1 MTTAVGSTPTTTT
14 TTGTGS
20 TSDQTALGRTQL
32 AQSFDTF
39 LTLLTAQMKNQ
50 DPLSPMDSTAFTQQL
65 VEMTGVEQQLASN
78 DLLKQLVSNTG
89 TNIASAVDLI
99 GKQVQA
105 STSTSQLS
113 SGQANWQYSLGAGA
127 TDVKIEVLDS
137 TGNTVAAYAASDTSA
152 GTHSFSWDGKSITG
166 KQMPDGAYSLRI
178 TASDPSGQSVS
189 ATPFVKG
196 IVTGVE
202 QSNGSTVLTINGGQV
217 PLSTVTSVDAPANS
231 NTTSNN
237 NSASQ
242 TPAAAA

>member
-1 MTTAVGSTPTTTT
+1 MTTPVGSTPTTTG
-14 TTGTGS
+14 TTGT
-20 TSDQTALGRTQL
+20 TTDQTALGRTQL

-78 DLLKQLVSNTG
+78 DLLKQLVTNTG

-105 STSTSQLS
+105 NTATAQLNQ
-113 SGQANWQYSLGAGA
+113 GQANWQYSLGAGA

-137 TGNTVAAYAASDTSA
+137 TGNTVAAYSASDTSA

-166 KQMPDGAYSLRI
+166 KQLADGSYSLRI

-189 ATPFVKG
+189 ANPFVKG

-202 QSNGSTVLTINGGQV
+202 QANGTTVLTINGGQV

-231 NTTSNN
+231 NTTTTNN